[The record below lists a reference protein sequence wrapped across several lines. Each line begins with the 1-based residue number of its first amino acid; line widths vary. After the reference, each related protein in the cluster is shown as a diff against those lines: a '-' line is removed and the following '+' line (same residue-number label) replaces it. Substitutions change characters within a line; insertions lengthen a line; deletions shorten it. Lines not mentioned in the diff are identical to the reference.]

1 MNIFKKFTLSSVLLR
16 QGAVD
21 KLIFNFT
28 PFEKGGCGG
37 FIIRRSAFI
46 MLNPPCPPFSKEGK
60 IPEKSLFAYLAT
72 APRGR
77 GYYFRENWTFSEV
90 QYNTKK
96 N

>member
-1 MNIFKKFTLSSVLLR
+1 
-16 QGAVD
+16 
-21 KLIFNFT
+21 LIFDFT

-72 APRGR
+72 VP
-77 GYYFRENWTFSEV
+77 
-90 QYNTKK
+90 
-96 N
+96 